1 MLSHHKLIN
10 FFAGM
15 YAAMPRDILL
25 VVGNEI
31 IEAPMAWR
39 SRFFE
44 YRAYRPL
51 IKEYFRKGAKWTTA
65 PKPTMSDE
73 LYDQVSFSPT
83 RLKWQWVV
91 ITKFY
96 QNADV
101 NDVVYFST
109 TQCVQW
115 RTDTYWLPK
124 ESLWLQSTSPV
135 LMLRISCELGRTYLY
150 RGVRY
155 KRLSNL
161 CFSLLCTR
169 LPCLRVQWWHHFLSH
184 VGLAQHTM

>member
-1 MLSHHKLIN
+1 MLSHHILIT

-73 LYDQVSFSPT
+73 LYDQVSFETT
-83 RLKWQWVV
+83 RLK
-91 ITKFY
+91 
-96 QNADV
+96 
-101 NDVVYFST
+101 
-109 TQCVQW
+109 
-115 RTDTYWLPK
+115 
-124 ESLWLQSTSPV
+124 
-135 LMLRISCELGRTYLY
+135 
-150 RGVRY
+150 
-155 KRLSNL
+155 
-161 CFSLLCTR
+161 
-169 LPCLRVQWWHHFLSH
+169 
-184 VGLAQHTM
+184 

>member
-1 MLSHHKLIN
+1 
-10 FFAGM
+10 
-15 YAAMPRDILL
+15 MPRDILL

-51 IKEYFRKGAKWTTA
+51 IKEYFKKGAKWTTA

-73 LYDQVSFSPT
+73 LYDQVRFST
-83 RLKWQWVV
+83 MRLKCQWWV
-91 ITKFY
+91 ITQFCKNVY
-96 QNADV
+96 D

-109 TQCVQW
+109 TPCVRW
-115 RTDTYWLPK
+115 RTDTYWPPK
-124 ESLWLQSTSPV
+124 GSLWLQSMSPV
-135 LMLRISCELGRTYLY
+135 LMLLISCELGRTSLS

-155 KRLSNL
+155 KQSPTCVAFHCALG
-161 CFSLLCTR
+161 
-169 LPCLRVQWWHHFLSH
+169 CLVWEQHATWRMAWSVWSH
-184 VGLAQHTM
+184 SVF